1 MLCLNIRGANI
12 LWSLFILLENV
23 NFWFSSIEQIWGFCD
38 NKPKKNNKTK
48 PKPRLKL
55 PWGCLWF
62 MYGEWVFLFIYLF
75 FFGFGFLRN
84 GFGSSSLVASWS
96 FFFFFTPSSSPCMLL
111 QSIVTVLWKFEF
123 HVDNFIHFGLEL
135 ECLRLDFYSELESV
149 RLEILIS

>member
-1 MLCLNIRGANI
+1 MLCLNVHGANM

-75 FFGFGFLRN
+75 IFLGLGFWEMGLVLLLWSHLDLSS
-84 GFGSSSLVASWS
+84 SSSLLLLHPVC
-96 FFFFFTPSSSPCMLL
+96 FFSPLLQFYGNSSSTWIIL
-111 QSIVTVLWKFEF
+111 STSAW
-123 HVDNFIHFGLEL
+123 N
-135 ECLRLDFYSELESV
+135 SSV
-149 RLEILIS
+149 